1 MSNIKL
7 ILTENKASPYRK
19 QRVVGRLG
27 DGELTVIDVELL
39 QADGKTPY
47 SIFSNHELLFVGTN
61 SKGQYTDGVP
71 EIIDG
76 QNGKIRYTFTKEN
89 FSVIREF
96 KRAYFQLTDADGNR
110 VTFQDFYVDV
120 LKNSDINQEHATVY
134 VRLLELLL
142 EDFEKQF
149 GDKTIDFEERFK
161 NFFQAKEIEY
171 EYIYQMYNDLLLKLE
186 KMTGETLS
194 LQEKQMEIIKLV
206 EEYDILTKAES
217 SANVISQVIGKE
229 KVELT
234 FTTDFDSKTSGS
246 VIENPNIARH
256 NAIATL
262 PSPENFG
269 GSELSDLYYELV
281 RKKDTRNFVTTQNVA
296 TRMSANLYSFS
307 ILECLK
313 RELGDQFFSSLGAK
327 TDKQCVEII
336 RKIVSYRLVSLWA
349 SGKSFE
355 GNKVNMRM
363 WSILTNSW
371 LESSNSTS
379 SEVKLI
385 TMSGLENTNNH
396 YITDDGKIHILAY
409 AEASDGNVASTINTD
424 YVSLTFKIN
433 ISVHD
438 FIESTIA
445 ANHVENLATQD
456 EAEAG
461 EDNTKTMTPLR
472 VFQAIAKWTKDKFV
486 SMTENETVL
495 GIKNFANGLQVN
507 GRNVLSQKGEIVFDH
522 TSETDSSIQSGIVR
536 FKRYGDWIL
545 VNFNF
550 QCRSTDI
557 ASGGNLIGVLE
568 ADIIPSG
575 SIQVDITYDKALTI
589 DASGKVTALWG
600 LDANKYYIG
609 SAMYFAKNKL

>member
-19 QRVVGRLG
+19 QRVVGRHG

-161 NFFQAKEIEY
+161 TFFQAKEIEY

-194 LQEKQMEIIKLV
+194 LQEKQMEIINLV

-217 SANVISQVIGKE
+217 SANVVYQILGDEAEITITLDYSNKIAKS
-229 KVELT
+229 
-234 FTTDFDSKTSGS
+234 D
-246 VIENPNIARH
+246 IENPNKMFYNVSNALMPFTISGSEGTQAYYDRLAVLD
-256 NAIATL
+256 NQLLTVSTITNEAIAQVRL
-262 PSPENFG
+262 RW
-269 GSELSDLYYELV
+269 ELV
-281 RKKDTRNFVTTQNVA
+281 KFIDKNIPLLFETDDNNQKIDYLRQKITSVKSTIYGRGTGSGGNKLDHRFYVSGLLEAQGSGNTTSQISKITDQLTDVEKIRN
-296 TRMSANLYSFS
+296 MISSAGQIDSLIYSTKSDGNLYS
-307 ILECLK
+307 ILYSDYATL
-313 RELGDQFFSSLGAK
+313 
-327 TDKQCVEII
+327 
-336 RKIVSYRLVSLWA
+336 
-349 SGKSFE
+349 
-355 GNKVNMRM
+355 
-363 WSILTNSW
+363 
-371 LESSNSTS
+371 
-379 SEVKLI
+379 EVK
-385 TMSGLENTNNH
+385 M
-396 YITDDGKIHILAY
+396 KISAKQVI
-409 AEASDGNVASTINTD
+409 EALMKTHH
-424 YVSLTFKIN
+424 L
-433 ISVHD
+433 
-438 FIESTIA
+438 
-445 ANHVENLATQD
+445 ENLATQE
-456 EAEAG
+456 EAETGA
-461 EDNTKTMTPLR
+461 NNSKTMTPLR

-486 SMTENETVL
+486 SLTENETVL
-495 GIKNFANGLQVN
+495 GIKNFANGLQVG
-507 GRNVLSQKGEIVFDH
+507 GRNVLSQNGLQTYDH
-522 TSETDSSIQSGIVR
+522 TSATDSAIQSGMIR
-536 FKRYGDWIL
+536 FIRFGDFIL

-550 QCRSTDI
+550 QCKSVNI
-557 ASGGNLIGVLE
+557 ASGGNIIRVLE
-568 ADIIPSG
+568 SDILPTN
-575 SIQVDITYDKALTI
+575 SIQIDITDDKAVTVET
-589 DASGKVTALWG
+589 SGKLTALWG
-600 LDANKYYIG
+600 LNANSYYAG

>member
-1 MSNIKL
+1 M

-19 QRVVGRLG
+19 QRVVGRHG

-161 NFFQAKEIEY
+161 TFFQAKEIEY

-194 LQEKQMEIIKLV
+194 LQEKQMEIINLV

-217 SANVISQVIGKE
+217 SANVVYQILGDEAEITITLDYSNKIAKS
-229 KVELT
+229 
-234 FTTDFDSKTSGS
+234 D
-246 VIENPNIARH
+246 IENPNKMFYNVSNALMPFTISGSEGTQAYYDRLAVLD
-256 NAIATL
+256 NQLLTVSTITNEAIAQVRL
-262 PSPENFG
+262 RW
-269 GSELSDLYYELV
+269 ELV
-281 RKKDTRNFVTTQNVA
+281 KFIDKNIPLLFETDDNNQKIDYLRQKITSVKSTIYGRGTGSGGNKLDHRFYVSGLLEAQGSGNTTSQISKITDQVTDVEKIRN
-296 TRMSANLYSFS
+296 MISSAGQIDSLIYSTKSDGNLYS
-307 ILECLK
+307 ILYSDYATL
-313 RELGDQFFSSLGAK
+313 
-327 TDKQCVEII
+327 
-336 RKIVSYRLVSLWA
+336 
-349 SGKSFE
+349 
-355 GNKVNMRM
+355 
-363 WSILTNSW
+363 
-371 LESSNSTS
+371 
-379 SEVKLI
+379 EVK
-385 TMSGLENTNNH
+385 M
-396 YITDDGKIHILAY
+396 KISAKQVI
-409 AEASDGNVASTINTD
+409 EALMKTHH
-424 YVSLTFKIN
+424 L
-433 ISVHD
+433 
-438 FIESTIA
+438 
-445 ANHVENLATQD
+445 ENLATQE
-456 EAEAG
+456 EAETGA
-461 EDNTKTMTPLR
+461 NNSKTMTPLR

-495 GIKNFANGLQVN
+495 GIKNFANGLQVG
-507 GRNVLSQKGEIVFDH
+507 GRNVLSQNGEIVFDH
-522 TSETDSSIQSGIVR
+522 TSETDSSIQSGMVR
-536 FKRYGDWIL
+536 FKRYGDWVL

-550 QCRSTDI
+550 QCRSTNI

-575 SIQVDITYDKALTI
+575 SIQVDITYDKSLTI

-600 LDANKYYIG
+600 LDANKYYSG
-609 SAMYFAKNKL
+609 SGMYFAKNKL